1 MTFKEKPINKLYA
14 FALAAVFALTLAG
27 CGGGGGTAEEPPMT
41 GPTDEERI
49 AAAQTA
55 AMTAAGVAAAALAA
69 VEANKSAD
77 LDSYI
82 RASIANDNAQAALEA
97 ANAATTPAAAEAAQ
111 ADAEAAS
118 ADVQKY
124 AGMVTT
130 AHNAIE
136 AARMELMALNAAKEA
151 AQAALDAAQAALD
164 AIAGQGDAD
173 SASYDRAVAAL
184 AAATAA
190 NEAAQAAETSEAAEA
205 AQADAEA
212 ARDNAMQ
219 YADMVTA
226 AHTEATALADAK
238 QAAMQAYT
246 DAKAAVDAAKAN
258 RDSDPDSYD
267 AAQRALGVAAEANR
281 AAQAATTSEAAEAA
295 QADVETASAN
305 AERYA
310 GMVNQAKA
318 DADAEAARL
327 AAAKKTRDA
336 ITKIANTKKAA
347 ITAEAD
353 TTTGQERPFDGT
365 EAEVADD
372 ATSAPDAA
380 TKYKL
385 SVSYKDGEANVDVRD
400 GRNLLKGD
408 PKFSTAE
415 RFGNGQMLTRDNSG
429 TSREIIVLHTDG
441 LDAGTPTAFTK
452 VYPFNANDDPD
463 RTGDNNFRSLTV
475 ITSGDPNHLAHIDLG
490 VTTPDEGAESTKE
503 FDQDDSTTPAV
514 NEGMHRGRF
523 DGAMGT
529 YLCASTGCSVTVDDE
544 GKATEMAGTWT
555 FTPDAGATVDVADD
569 NYLYYGFWLD
579 TTTKDGKVTSYDAVQ
594 TFAGVGSGLTI
605 PTRTL
610 DAITGAAEY
619 TGGAAGVYVH
629 EVSKADG
636 SNDYSTSGRF
646 TADVY
651 MHVHFD
657 GTTNRVLNSMR
668 GSISN
673 FELEHGEEQNWNV
686 TIRGIV
692 GSDYALTNGSASGM
706 QGDNGSLTGQFYGA
720 AGEGDTDAPAAV
732 VGEFNAN
739 FVNGMAAGA
748 YGARLDD

>member
-1 MTFKEKPINKLYA
+1 MMFKQKPINKLYA

-27 CGGGGGTAEEPPMT
+27 CGGGGGTATAPPDETPM
-41 GPTDEERI
+41 PTPQETCEGAGGRWNADETCTS
-49 AAAQTA
+49 AADLAAAEAQALSDAQTA
-55 AMTAAGVAAAALAA
+55 A
-69 VEANKSAD
+69 
-77 LDSYI
+77 
-82 RASIANDNAQAALEA
+82 QAAF
-97 ANAATTPAAAEAAQ
+97 
-111 ADAEAAS
+111 D
-118 ADVQKY
+118 
-124 AGMVTT
+124 
-130 AHNAIE
+130 
-136 AARMELMALNAAKEA
+136 
-151 AQAALDAAQAALD
+151 
-164 AIAGQGDAD
+164 
-173 SASYDRAVAAL
+173 
-184 AAATAA
+184 
-190 NEAAQAAETSEAAEA
+190 
-205 AQADAEA
+205 
-212 ARDNAMQ
+212 
-219 YADMVTA
+219 
-226 AHTEATALADAK
+226 ALADISESDVPN
-238 QAAMQAYT
+238 YT
-246 DAKAAVDAAKAN
+246 RASDAND
-258 RDSDPDSYD
+258 R
-267 AAQRALGVAAEANR
+267 
-281 AAQAATTSEAAEAA
+281 AQAATTSQEAEAA
-295 QADVETASAN
+295 LVDVRKYAALVVAAKQAED
-305 AERYA
+305 
-310 GMVNQAKA
+310 
-318 DADAEAARL
+318 DAAAEAARL

-336 ITKIANTKKAA
+336 VTKVANTKKAA

-353 TTTGQERPFDGT
+353 TTTGQERPFDGGT
-365 EAEVADD
+365 AITGDGTSS
-372 ATSAPDAA
+372 ATAA
-380 TKYKL
+380 TMYRLTVKH
-385 SVSYKDGEANVDVRD
+385 DGSMSTVDVLD
-400 GRNLLKGD
+400 EQNLLKGD
-408 PKFSTAE
+408 PKFSTVE

-441 LDAGTPTAFTK
+441 LEADTPTAFTK

-475 ITSGDPNHLAHIDLG
+475 DLTNHLAHIDLG
-490 VTTPDEGAESTKE
+490 IPAPGEDATATKT
-503 FDQDDSTTPAV
+503 FDQDDSATPAV

-529 YLCASTGCSVTVDDE
+529 YLCAAADCSVTVDDE
-544 GKATEMAGTWT
+544 GKATAMVGTWT

-594 TFAGVGSGLTI
+594 TFAGVGSGLTT

-610 DAITGAAEY
+610 DGITGAAEY

-657 GTTNRVLNSMR
+657 GTTNRVVNSMR

-686 TIRGIV
+686 TIRGV
-692 GSDYALTNGSASGM
+692 VDSSYTFGTSGYASGM
-706 QGDNGSLTGQFYGA
+706 QGDNGSLTGNFYGA

-748 YGARLDD
+748 FGARLDD